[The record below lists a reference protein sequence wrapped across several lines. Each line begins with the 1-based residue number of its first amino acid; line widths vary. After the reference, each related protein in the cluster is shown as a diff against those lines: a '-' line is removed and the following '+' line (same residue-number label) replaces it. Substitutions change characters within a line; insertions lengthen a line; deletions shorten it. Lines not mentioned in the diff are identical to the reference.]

1 MSKTFTDW
9 EEGLYLAHY
18 GVPGM
23 RKGVHR
29 DPELY
34 RRRQQMMAAQRQ
46 QHGDSGVIR
55 DASSIT
61 RGGSAQDESARR
73 QHEAQM
79 RAQHGPD
86 QSSIEQAIARAKAE
100 GEKRAQAQIAE
111 RQKTAAAQ
119 AQQEAQKKRSQI
131 RTGGN
136 RVMKR

>member
-1 MSKTFTDW
+1 MSVAFTDW

-23 RKGVHR
+23 RKGVRR

-55 DASSIT
+55 TAPS
-61 RGGSAQDESARR
+61 GPEEAARR
-73 QHEAQM
+73 AQM

-86 QSSIEQAIARAKAE
+86 QSAIDEAIARAKAE

-111 RQKTAAAQ
+111 RQKAAAAQ

-136 RVMKR
+136 RVTKR

>member
-1 MSKTFTDW
+1 MAISFTDW
-9 EEGLYLAHY
+9 NNQELRHY
-18 GVPGM
+18 GIPGM
-23 RKGVHR
+23 RKGVRR
-29 DPELY
+29 DLELY
-34 RRRQQMMAAQRQ
+34 RRRQQMMSAQRQ

-61 RGGSAQDESARR
+61 RGSAQDESARR
-73 QHEAQM
+73 QYEAQM
-79 RAQHGPD
+79 RAQHRPD
-86 QSSIEQAIARAKAE
+86 QSSIDEAIARAKAE

-111 RQKTAAAQ
+111 RQKAAAAQ